1 MAEQPT
7 LNTDLEQALYRA
19 ALKEKKLRDRVLL
32 SILAPAFVCG
42 VWLIFSVYEVD
53 TWRKRSGEIEK
64 RDVTIVQNQQDA
76 QRQADDAAAQKS
88 EADKHAQEAHD
99 QEKISRDHSDDMQQR
114 LVKVREEIGG
124 LGLLLA
130 DLSSARLKA
139 SRLNASEAVES
150 ELGGIRTTLGNSLSR
165 IQVQIDSALQGS
177 EQKARVY
184 LFIVDDKQRDIAN
197 ALKSQLESSGF
208 DVAGIA
214 KNSSRHVEATEV
226 RYFREP
232 QDKGAASQILAI
244 VEKDPRM
251 GGAKALYA
259 SDADYAKV
267 GGNFQI
273 WLGKPAK
280 ARIQ

>member
-19 ALKEKKLRDRVLL
+19 ALKEKKLRDRVILSVLL
-32 SILAPAFVCG
+32 PAAVCG
-42 VWLIFSVYEVD
+42 VWLLFSAYEVD
-53 TWRKRSGEIEK
+53 TWRRRSSEIEK
-64 RDVTIVQNQQDA
+64 RDVTIVQHQEEA
-76 QRQADDAAAQKS
+76 QRRADDAASQKS
-88 EADKHAQEAHD
+88 EADKHAQDARE
-99 QEKISRDHSDDMQQR
+99 QEKGAKDHSDDIEQR

-130 DLSSARLKA
+130 EISSARSKA
-139 SRLNASEAVES
+139 AKLNSSEAVES

-165 IQVQIDSALQGS
+165 IQQQIDSALQGS

-184 LFIVDDKQRDIAN
+184 LFITDDKQRDLAN
-197 ALKSQLESSGF
+197 DLKSQLESGGF

-214 KNSSRHVEATEV
+214 RNSSRHVEATEV

-232 QDKGAASQILAI
+232 QDKQEASQILAI

-251 GGAKALYA
+251 GGAKASY
-259 SDADYAKV
+259 SPDSDYAKV
-267 GGNFQI
+267 GGNFQV
-273 WLGKPAK
+273 WFGKASKP
-280 ARIQ
+280 RVQ